1 MDLIT
6 MITLLTNLFSK
17 TPELVDGDKCD
28 QQSKINFDVV
38 PDEILQLIL
47 SFTTNIDNTY
57 LNVSLEGFIEAD
69 REDIVDLQ
77 AIS

>member
-1 MDLIT
+1 
-6 MITLLTNLFSK
+6 MITLLTNLFRK
-17 TPELVDGDKCD
+17 TPELVDGDKWD
-28 QQSKINFDVV
+28 GQQSKINFDLV

-57 LNVSLEGFIEAD
+57 LNVSLERFLEAD

-77 AIS
+77 TIS